1 MNIHIHIHM
10 DTIMAS
16 IRTNKKPNILIV
28 GLGNLLLQDDGVGV
42 HIIHGLQ
49 KEPPPNTVVA
59 DVGCAVLD
67 ALHLFEAADYIL
79 AVDAMQAGNEPGT
92 IYTFGTDDVDEQ
104 PITSSLHELS
114 LLAALRFIPH
124 KETPKIVIFG
134 VEPDIIDYGLE
145 LSDKV
150 KASVPH
156 LIAHIRALV
165 DKLNMDSIESVTAV

>member
-1 MNIHIHIHM
+1 MGNIRMNK
-10 DTIMAS
+10 
-16 IRTNKKPNILIV
+16 NPNILIV

-42 HIIHGLQ
+42 HVI
-49 KEPPPNTVVA
+49 KELRKDQPPINAVVA

-104 PITSSLHELS
+104 PIASSLHELS
-114 LLAALRFIPH
+114 LIAALRFIPN
-124 KETPKIVIFG
+124 KEQPKIVIFG
-134 VEPDIIDYGLE
+134 VEPDTIDYGLE
-145 LSDKV
+145 LTEKV

-156 LIAHIRALV
+156 LISHIRALV
-165 DKLNMDSIESVTAV
+165 EKWNTDVIKNVSAV